1 MSLKLKELRK
11 LNDEQLIERYDE
23 SAKHTSVGLNYYT
36 EELNRRSNEKTNKI
50 MIRCTIWITIMTVV
64 MLIATMANLV
74 ITIKYL

>member
-11 LNDEQLIERYDE
+11 LNDEQLIEIYDE

-36 EELNRRSNEKTNKI
+36 EELNRRSNEKTNNI

-64 MLIATMANLV
+64 MLIATIANLV